1 MNKYV
6 LIPHEQYESF
16 KSFLADKKEQKI
28 AESERKTVDENISDN
43 HRDIHPKIDG
53 INSKREK
60 FESVHSRILNNN
72 NLDKKSDKFLD
83 SKGKE
88 SVSTEFS
95 EKTQKKAEV
104 PHPLPPPGLPA
115 AVEYSKDNYLSKI
128 RKNERKIQKGSGGN
142 EWIQKWTKN
151 F

>member
-16 KSFLADKKEQKI
+16 KSFLKEQKI
-28 AESERKTVDENISDN
+28 AEIERKTVDQNISDN

-53 INSKREK
+53 INCKREK

-72 NLDKKSDKFLD
+72 NLDKKSDKLLD

-95 EKTQKKAEV
+95 EKTQNKAELR
-104 PHPLPPPGLPA
+104 HPLPPPGLPGV
-115 AVEYSKDNYLSKI
+115 VEYSKDNYLSKI
-128 RKNERKIQKGSGGN
+128 RKNERKIQKGSGDN